1 MKHAMITFRLHRK
14 GVVLVAVG
22 AVLLG
27 VLLFAAGYLTAR
39 RTAAPPVPTP
49 VPKPAAAPAP
59 KKEKPDKQESA
70 AKPHI
75 EDEAFTLRVGAFADE
90 ADAKAFV
97 QEMTA
102 RGHPSVVVPWTAQS
116 GIVLHTVTTGRYDG
130 RDEAASAAG
139 ELKRKEGISSAVVP
153 APKGS

>member
-1 MKHAMITFRLHRK
+1 MVTFRLHRK
-14 GVVLVAVG
+14 GVAMVAVG
-22 AVLLG
+22 AVLQG
-27 VLLFAAGYLTAR
+27 ALLFAAGYLAGTR
-39 RTAAPPVPTP
+39 HSPPP
-49 VPKPAAAPAP
+49 VPKPAPQEQKPA
-59 KKEKPDKQESA
+59 KQESA

-102 RGHPSVVVPWTAQS
+102 LGRQATVVPWTSRS
-116 GIVLHTVTTGRYDG
+116 GFILHTVTTGQYKG
-130 RDEAASAAG
+130 RDEAASAAA

-153 APKGS
+153 VPKGS